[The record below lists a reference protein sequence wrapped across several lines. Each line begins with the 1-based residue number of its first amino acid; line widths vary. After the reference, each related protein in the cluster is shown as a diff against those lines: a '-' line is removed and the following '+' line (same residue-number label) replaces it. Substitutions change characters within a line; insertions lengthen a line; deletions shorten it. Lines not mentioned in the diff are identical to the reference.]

1 MDKKHHREKQAA
13 VLRRTQAQRKEQKKE
28 QVLKAIQQL
37 QEIKEPLT
45 FSNIAKV
52 AGCSVSYLY
61 KWSEITTYI
70 HDLQNQEEKK
80 LHSLEEKPPQP
91 HSLKTLHEVSKQRIQ
106 ELNAEIKE
114 LKRQNEQ
121 LRGHVVEI
129 FELREECD
137 RLRIQLRE
145 LALPKPSTNIVPL
158 QLAPKNTSN
167 TRTDEVPQEI
177 VQLIEEM
184 GINLGLK
191 LKQEIVCHDSD
202 KVKLSIQAFKQY
214 RRKTTI
220 ENPGGCLLSMIRDE
234 AKPNIFEKLTSSQ
247 SNQKLQPKVDT
258 AIETPQKG
266 LVSLDKLKQLGSI
279 FNNKDE

>member
-1 MDKKHHREKQAA
+1 MNKKPHREKQAA
-13 VLRRTQAQRKEQKKE
+13 VLRRTQAQRKEQKKA

-37 QEIKEPLT
+37 QENKEPLT
-45 FSNIAKV
+45 FPNIAKV

-61 KWSEITTYI
+61 KWSDITAYI

-91 HSLKTLHEVSKQRIQ
+91 HSLKTLHEVSKQRIE
-106 ELNAEIKE
+106 ELKAEIKE

-145 LALPKPSTNIVPL
+145 SNLPKSSTNIVPL

-167 TRTDEVPQEI
+167 TQTDEVPQEI

-184 GINLGLK
+184 GINFGQK
-191 LKQEIVCHDSD
+191 LKKEIVRHDFE
-202 KVKLSIQAFKQY
+202 KVKLSIEAFKQY
-214 RRKTTI
+214 RSKTPI
-220 ENPGGCLLSMIRDE
+220 GNPGGCLLSMIRDE
-234 AKPNIFEKLTSSQ
+234 AEPNISEKLTSYKP
-247 SNQKLQPKVDT
+247 NQKLQDKVDT
-258 AIETPQKG
+258 AIETPQKE
-266 LVSLDKLKQLGSI
+266 LVSLDKLKQLSSI
-279 FNNKDE
+279 FNKKDG